1 MTMKYVTR
9 DRIGE
14 RSQMGDNLDETWIMQ
29 YPSWHLCQIIK

>member
-14 RSQMGDNLDETWIMQ
+14 RSQMGDNLDET
-29 YPSWHLCQIIK
+29 